1 MRNRTSALAITTMVR
16 PSIRPLT
23 GQRRPRRLNRF
34 VPIADRRTKRFD
46 GSMPADLARIRSEY
60 IEMPGLVLT
69 LPQAARLWG
78 FGTQRAADLLTV
90 LLDAGFLACDRRAV
104 YRRRR

>member
-1 MRNRTSALAITTMVR
+1 MSATMAPPATASPVSAIDR
-16 PSIRPLT
+16 S
-23 GQRRPRRLNRF
+23 NRF
-34 VPIADRRTKRFD
+34 DAST
-46 GSMPADLARIRSEY
+46 SSELARIRSEY

-78 FGTQRAADLLTV
+78 FGPRRAAELLTV
-90 LLDAGFLACDRRAV
+90 LLDAGFLACDKKAM

>member
-1 MRNRTSALAITTMVR
+1 MSATMAPPVNASPVSAI
-16 PSIRPLT
+16 
-23 GQRRPRRLNRF
+23 
-34 VPIADRRTKRFD
+34 DRSKRFD
-46 GSMPADLARIRSEY
+46 ASTSSDLARIRSEY

-90 LLDAGFLACDRRAV
+90 LLDAGFLTCDKRTV

>member
-1 MRNRTSALAITTMVR
+1 MSPTMAPPVNGSPVSTTD
-16 PSIRPLT
+16 
-23 GQRRPRRLNRF
+23 RRP
-34 VPIADRRTKRFD
+34 KRFD
-46 GSMPADLARIRSEY
+46 ASMTADLARIRNEY

-78 FGTQRAADLLTV
+78 FGTQRAAELLTV
-90 LLDAGFLACDRRAV
+90 LLDVGFLACDKRAV

>member
-1 MRNRTSALAITTMVR
+1 MCATMALPVNASRVSTTDR
-16 PSIRPLT
+16 S
-23 GQRRPRRLNRF
+23 NRF
-34 VPIADRRTKRFD
+34 DASTL
-46 GSMPADLARIRSEY
+46 SELARIRSEY

-78 FGTQRAADLLTV
+78 FGPRRAAELLTV
-90 LLDAGFLACDRRAV
+90 LLDAGFLACDQKAM

>member
-1 MRNRTSALAITTMVR
+1 MSATMAPPVNASPVSTTD
-16 PSIRPLT
+16 
-23 GQRRPRRLNRF
+23 RRP
-34 VPIADRRTKRFD
+34 KRFD
-46 GSMPADLARIRSEY
+46 ASMSADLARIRSEY

-78 FGTQRAADLLTV
+78 FGPRRAAELLTV
-90 LLDAGFLACDRRAV
+90 LMDAGFLACDKKAT

>member
-1 MRNRTSALAITTMVR
+1 MSATMAPPVDANPVSTT
-16 PSIRPLT
+16 
-23 GQRRPRRLNRF
+23 GRRP
-34 VPIADRRTKRFD
+34 KRFD
-46 GSMPADLARIRSEY
+46 ASLSADLARIRSEY

-78 FGTQRAADLLTV
+78 FGPRRAAELLTV
-90 LLDAGFLACDRRAV
+90 LQDAGFRACDNKAL

>member
-1 MRNRTSALAITTMVR
+1 MSATMTR
-16 PSIRPLT
+16 PGNSSRMSTPD
-23 GQRRPRRLNRF
+23 RRP
-34 VPIADRRTKRFD
+34 KRVD
-46 GSMPADLARIRSEY
+46 ASTSVDLARIRSEY

-78 FGTQRAADLLTV
+78 LGTQRAAELLDV
-90 LLDAGFLACDRRAV
+90 LLDAGFLACDKRAV

>member
-1 MRNRTSALAITTMVR
+1 MSATMAPPVN
-16 PSIRPLT
+16 T
-23 GQRRPRRLNRF
+23 GP
-34 VPIADRRTKRFD
+34 ASATDRSRWFD
-46 GSMPADLARIRSEY
+46 ASMSSDLARIRSEY

-78 FGTQRAADLLTV
+78 FGTRRAAELLTV
-90 LLDAGFLACDRRAV
+90 LLEAGFLACDKKAM

>member
-1 MRNRTSALAITTMVR
+1 MSATMAPPVDANPVSTTGPR
-16 PSIRPLT
+16 P
-23 GQRRPRRLNRF
+23 
-34 VPIADRRTKRFD
+34 KRFD
-46 GSMPADLARIRSEY
+46 ASLSADLARIRSEY

-78 FGTQRAADLLTV
+78 LGTQRAAELLTA
-90 LLDAGFLACDRRAV
+90 LLNAGFLACDTRAV

>member
-1 MRNRTSALAITTMVR
+1 MSATVAPPVNASPGSAT
-16 PSIRPLT
+16 
-23 GQRRPRRLNRF
+23 
-34 VPIADRRTKRFD
+34 DRSKRFD
-46 GSMPADLARIRSEY
+46 ASMSSDLARIRSEY

-78 FGTQRAADLLTV
+78 FGSRRAAELLTI
-90 LLDAGFLACDRRAV
+90 LLDAGFLASDQKAM